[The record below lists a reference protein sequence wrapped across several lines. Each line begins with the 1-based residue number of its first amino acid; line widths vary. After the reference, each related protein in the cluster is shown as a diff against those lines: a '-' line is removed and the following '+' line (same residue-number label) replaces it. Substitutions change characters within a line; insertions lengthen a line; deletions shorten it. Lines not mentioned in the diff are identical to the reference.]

1 MFIEDVSAYYR
12 NHNEHK
18 DHLRICDI
26 EDISFSYFE
35 SIKKNL
41 PNGASMREAYKNYGS
56 ENIVVI
62 SYEWG
67 NPKKISFIKFDFLVY
82 KRDKLIEELL
92 DSF

>member
-41 PNGASMREAYKNYGS
+41 PNGASMVQHSFRS

-67 NPKKISFIKFDFLVY
+67 NPKKISFVKFDFLVY
-82 KRDKLIEELL
+82 KRDKLIEDLL